1 MSSFSFLLAIALL
14 TPLWLGAQNQPTADK
29 PVISTQADLPRYT
42 YELPTETASALL
54 TDSIAFS
61 QVAAQVKADLEDLLT
76 GYVIEDKST
85 LRDVKGVLKSLAV
98 LDGDYA
104 KALDLVQEIRLLQDK
119 PAEKLTTGLITEA
132 VVAAEQSEGDADGR
146 HKAFRDT
153 YTASVQGLPW
163 DIVQDQIE
171 RTKGSMEIASSNL
184 YVGLVQGQYD
194 PGAAEAGKISGDIAQ
209 TIIGLR
215 ETIDAILPYKEEV
228 ISVLGAYIEANRVEK
243 ADIWAERDVALT
255 EEDGLSPV
263 VIGIWDSGVDAEV
276 YGSAMFTN
284 PDETANG
291 MDDDNNGYVDDVHGI
306 AYALWGSAPT
316 PEMLYPIDDSA
327 RVHLPELKDEVKGLL
342 DLQAG
347 IDSPEAQDLKKRM
360 AAMQPDEVKPFLENL
375 GMFSVYAHGT
385 HVAGISVA
393 GNPAAHVLIVRET
406 FPHELI
412 PPPVTKEIAEA
423 WAANMQR
430 TVDYL
435 EATGARVVNMS
446 WGVSAKNL
454 EELLEVNGIGSDSE
468 ERQRMAAETF
478 DVLFKGMRAAMASA
492 PDILFVPAAGNSD
505 DDIGFTVDMP
515 ATIGLPNVLS
525 AGAVDQAG
533 DETSFTSYGETVQIH
548 ANGFEVDSYLPG
560 GERMKFS
567 GTSMAAP
574 NVTNLAAK
582 LFALDPD
589 LSAVEIRSLIVDAA
603 ETTEDGR
610 RFLMNPKKSVET
622 LRQRMEH

>member
-1 MSSFSFLLAIALL
+1 
-14 TPLWLGAQNQPTADK
+14 
-29 PVISTQADLPRYT
+29 
-42 YELPTETASALL
+42 
-54 TDSIAFS
+54 
-61 QVAAQVKADLEDLLT
+61 
-76 GYVIEDKST
+76 
-85 LRDVKGVLKSLAV
+85 
-98 LDGDYA
+98 
-104 KALDLVQEIRLLQDK
+104 
-119 PAEKLTTGLITEA
+119 
-132 VVAAEQSEGDADGR
+132 
-146 HKAFRDT
+146 
-153 YTASVQGLPW
+153 
-163 DIVQDQIE
+163 
-171 RTKGSMEIASSNL
+171 
-184 YVGLVQGQYD
+184 
-194 PGAAEAGKISGDIAQ
+194 
-209 TIIGLR
+209 
-215 ETIDAILPYKEEV
+215 
-228 ISVLGAYIEANRVEK
+228 
-243 ADIWAERDVALT
+243 
-255 EEDGLSPV
+255 
-263 VIGIWDSGVDAEV
+263 
-276 YGSAMFTN
+276 
-284 PDETANG
+284 
-291 MDDDNNGYVDDVHGI
+291 
-306 AYALWGSAPT
+306 
-316 PEMLYPIDDSA
+316 
-327 RVHLPELKDEVKGLL
+327 
-342 DLQAG
+342 
-347 IDSPEAQDLKKRM
+347 M

-435 EATGARVVNMS
+435 EASGARVVNMS

-468 ERQRMAAETF
+468 ERQKMAAETF
-478 DVLFKGMRAAMASA
+478 DVLFKGMTAAMASA